1 MPRSL
6 MTDKIQILQA
16 PEITT
21 SLGEKVRKRE
31 SAVVVAT
38 GLGSLQLYFSAE
50 YDVDRD
56 TLSRIGRIISDDPNL
71 AIVNW
76 SHWIVV
82 NDQDWYDIDGQ
93 PQVWTLRGRHHIEVN
108 IKRLTDGV

>member
-16 PEITT
+16 PTVTT

-31 SAVVVAT
+31 DAVVIAT
-38 GLGSLQLYFSAE
+38 GYGSLQLFFSTE

-56 TLSRIGRIISDDPNL
+56 TLNRLGRIISDDSNL
-71 AIVNW
+71 SVINW
-76 SHWIVV
+76 QHWIVV
-82 NDQDWYDIDGQ
+82 NDGDWYEIDGQ
-93 PQVWTLRGRHHIEVN
+93 PQVWTLRGRHHIEVG